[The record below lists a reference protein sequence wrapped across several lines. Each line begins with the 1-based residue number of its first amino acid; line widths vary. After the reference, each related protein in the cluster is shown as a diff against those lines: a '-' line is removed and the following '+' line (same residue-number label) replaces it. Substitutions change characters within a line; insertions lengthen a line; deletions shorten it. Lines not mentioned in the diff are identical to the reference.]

1 MIDMIKVRISKD
13 GITRSYHLESKT
25 AEWFNENGEFKGTF
39 DIENEL
45 QGLAEI
51 VNSNVGCTIDMI
63 EEEKEIK
70 IDLSDMTYERAVKGA
85 EKFYNSVSKN
95 ETKTNLKEIP
105 INELAIHRIAKEL
118 EKKLDKE

>member
-1 MIDMIKVRISKD
+1 MIKVRISKD

-70 IDLSDMTYERAVKGA
+70 IDLSDMTYERALKGA
-85 EKFYNSVSKN
+85 KEFYSKIDKN
-95 ETKTNLKEIP
+95 KSNLKEIP
-105 INELAIHRIAKEL
+105 INELAIHKIAKEM
-118 EKKLDKE
+118 EKKLDQE